1 MSSTVQRDEING
13 QNWKMEKFVDYF
25 IEREIHVGVKDKK
38 YFQKNQIYYIINF
51 CLFGIHN
58 KKKWFFLYVHVL
70 DEREDV

>member
-1 MSSTVQRDEING
+1 MSFRMKLMVKIV
-13 QNWKMEKFVDYF
+13 KMRVVDYF
-25 IEREIHVGVKDKK
+25 IEREIGVKDKK
-38 YFQKNQIYYIINF
+38 YSRNQIYYIINF